1 MKISISQNN
10 KHIQYS
16 ISFFIL
22 LFSSIL
28 LNGQSAQEIE
38 IKGKVIDKDSNQ
50 PVEYAT
56 VLIADSKTLKPI
68 NGTTTD
74 AHGNFSLATTATNF
88 YIEVS
93 FIGYKKSLFNKPNK
107 AETVIDLKT
116 IHLEQD
122 LESLSEITII
132 GEKSTTEFRLDK
144 RIFNVGSDLASSG
157 ASALEVL
164 NNVPSVNVDIEGKI
178 SLRGSQGV
186 QILINGKPS
195 VLASGDGNN
204 ALGTITAE
212 MIEKVEVITNPSAK
226 YNAEGTTGILNIIL
240 KKDQKKG
247 LNGSI
252 SFNIGDPET
261 HSFGL
266 SINRRTE
273 NLNIFSQIGLGKRT
287 FPRDYEILNNNISN
301 NTLLKS
307 NGYSEM
313 HEKFYNFLLGSDF
326 FLNKNNVIT
335 LSVNYAF
342 EKEDTPGTNKYSR
355 FDGNN
360 NLTDAWNRT
369 EFTLADN
376 PKWQYELQYK
386 KDFEDDK
393 NHDLLFSAMGS
404 SFSKD
409 SESDF
414 KDTVTFGTNET
425 DSQEKNLTDFG
436 RVEYTFKLD
445 YTRPFSEKYTLETG
459 AQYLIQDVFNDY
471 EVQDLING
479 TWVSDPNLTNVFD
492 YNQNVLGVYGTTSY
506 EGEKWGIKL
515 GFRLENTDLKTVLET
530 TDEKRN
536 QNYSNLFPSFHTSY
550 KISEA
555 LSLQAGYSKRIN
567 RPSLWN
573 LNPFSVRRDNFNISN
588 GNPDL
593 NPEFTDSYEIT
604 SIIKIG
610 EVSLNFGTY
619 YRYTSDVIEDAIT
632 YMDDVST
639 RMPLN
644 IGTNNT
650 TGIEF
655 NGKYSPAKWATISA
669 DANFNFFKRKGNLQG
684 TSFDFTG
691 DLWSSK
697 LNSKFKLPAD
707 IDFEVTGNYRSP
719 FKGVLENR
727 DKEIYADAGIR
738 KKIFK
743 GKAIINLSVQD
754 VFASRKFI
762 SSTTQPNYIL
772 NRTSTRG
779 RFITLGLSYGFG
791 KGEAMEFSGQRR
803 RF

>member
-1 MKISISQNN
+1 M
-10 KHIQYS
+10 
-16 ISFFIL
+16 
-22 LFSSIL
+22 
-28 LNGQSAQEIE
+28 GAQSNLEIE
-38 IKGKVIDKDSNQ
+38 IKGIVLDKDSNQ
-50 PVEYAT
+50 PIEYAT
-56 VLIADSKTLKPI
+56 VLIADNNTLKPI
-68 NGTTTD
+68 KGTITD
-74 AHGNFSLATTATNF
+74 SNGNFTLETTAANF
-88 YIEVS
+88 YIEIS

-107 AETVIDLKT
+107 TTAVIDLKT
-116 IHLEQD
+116 IYLEPD

-132 GEKSTTEFRLDK
+132 AEKSTTEFRLDK

-226 YNAEGTTGILNIIL
+226 YDAEGTSGILNIIL

-247 LNGSI
+247 LNGSV
-252 SFNIGDPET
+252 SLNIGYPDT
-261 HSFGL
+261 QSFGL

-273 NLNIFSQIGLGKRT
+273 KLNIFSQIGLGKRT
-287 FPRDYEILNNNISN
+287 FPNNYEASNNNVLNNIILQN
-301 NTLLKS
+301 K
-307 NGYSEM
+307 GYSEM

-342 EKEDTPGTNKYSR
+342 EKEDTPGINNYSR
-355 FDGNN
+355 FDNN
-360 NLTDAWNRT
+360 GNLTDQWERT

-376 PKWQYELQYK
+376 PKWQYEFQYK
-386 KDFEDDK
+386 KDFEDHK

-414 KDTVTFGTNET
+414 VDTVTLGTNEE
-425 DSQEKNLTDFG
+425 DSQEKNLTDYG

-445 YTRPFSEKYTLETG
+445 YTRPFSEAYTLETG
-459 AQYLIQDVFNDY
+459 AQYFIQDVFNDY
-471 EVQDLING
+471 EVLNLINDL
-479 TWVSDPNLTNVFD
+479 WVSDPNLTNIFD
-492 YNQNVLGVYGTTSY
+492 YNQNVFGVYATTSY
-506 EGEKWGIKL
+506 EGEDWGIKL
-515 GFRLENTDLKTVLET
+515 GLRIENTDLKTLLET
-530 TDEKRN
+530 TNEARN
-536 QNYSNLFPSFHTSY
+536 QNFSNLFPSVHTSY
-550 KISEA
+550 KISES

-567 RPSLWN
+567 RPGLRD
-573 LNPFSVRRDNFNISN
+573 LNPFSVIRDNFNISQ
-588 GNPDL
+588 GNPELD
-593 NPEFTDSYEIT
+593 PEFTDSYEIT
-604 SIIKIG
+604 SIMKIG
-610 EVSLNFGTY
+610 DVSLNFGIY
-619 YRYTSDVIEDAIT
+619 YRYTTDVIEETIT
-632 YMDDVST
+632 YASNVST
-639 RMPLN
+639 RMPMN

-655 NGKYSPAKWATISA
+655 NGKYSPAKWATFSA
-669 DANFNFFKRKGNLQG
+669 DANFNFFKRKGDFQG

-697 LNSKFKLPAD
+697 LNSKFKLSAD
-707 IDFEVTGNYRSP
+707 IDFEVIGNYRSP

-727 DKEIYADAGIR
+727 GEEIYADAGLR

-743 GKAIINLSVQD
+743 GKVIVNLSVQD

-762 SSTTQPNYIL
+762 SSTTQPNFIL
-772 NRTSTRG
+772 NRTSARG